1 MNLLVSLAITTSIVA
16 AGDVTDNTEF
26 AGDAV
31 TSFLL
36 WRHAAALRQ
45 TERQTHTEWIHYFL
59 RTVCWLG
66 GVNNR
71 NKNR

>member
-1 MNLLVSLAITTSIVA
+1 VNVYKIVIQAHIVMNLLVSLAITTSIVA

-36 WRHAAALRQ
+36 
-45 TERQTHTEWIHYFL
+45 
-59 RTVCWLG
+59 
-66 GVNNR
+66 
-71 NKNR
+71 